1 MNSQSNSI
9 SPDSGNNTFDM
20 NSDDRVPDD
29 ENIEDNLDNF
39 ISDLQVN
46 KQISDISKLTS
57 DPNGANR
64 VIAKY
69 IGIQIRHQYECGRI
83 KVNGPKGTSV
93 K

>member
-39 ISDLQVN
+39 IR
-46 KQISDISKLTS
+46 KLRKEPI
-57 DPNGANR
+57 DCQNF
-64 VIAKY
+64 K
-69 IGIQIRHQYECGRI
+69 
-83 KVNGPKGTSV
+83 
-93 K
+93 

>member
-39 ISDLQVN
+39 IIGD
-46 KQISDISKLTS
+46 
-57 DPNGANR
+57 
-64 VIAKY
+64 Y
-69 IGIQIRHQYECGRI
+69 IY
-83 KVNGPKGTSV
+83 SS
-93 K
+93 

>member
-39 ISDLQVN
+39 ISN
-46 KQISDISKLTS
+46 TLTFI
-57 DPNGANR
+57 PLHTE
-64 VIAKY
+64 I
-69 IGIQIRHQYECGRI
+69 
-83 KVNGPKGTSV
+83 
-93 K
+93 